1 MEQAITLLATLAPE
15 HQNYF
20 AQMMINSDLQAPNL
34 PPNTPHANLS
44 MEHGVT
50 MIMNWIMSQS
60 LIASTL
66 TMNVPDLIPSIAKTV
81 EDSNQNENGKLK
93 IKCSMMIP

>member
-1 MEQAITLLATLAPE
+1 
-15 HQNYF
+15 
-20 AQMMINSDLQAPNL
+20 
-34 PPNTPHANLS
+34 

-60 LIASTL
+60 LIASTP
-66 TMNVPDLIPSIAKTV
+66 TMSVPDLIPSIAKTV